1 MIILDLS
8 SDEFPVWSK
17 TNSYYG
23 KPFLWCMVH
32 NYGGVRAIYGN
43 LSTIANDPI
52 EARNTPG
59 NTMVGVGMTPEGI
72 ETNPVMYDLMVS
84 LENLVAYLNT
94 NNLFTLVY
102 EPQRLPHPHPP
113 PQIFQGRATLNLNPI
128 IS

>member
-17 TNSYYG
+17 TDSYYG

-72 ETNPVMYDLMVS
+72 ETNPVMYDLMVRM
-84 LENLVAYLNT
+84 NT
-94 NNLFTLVY
+94 TMS
-102 EPQRLPHPHPP
+102 RLSY
-113 PQIFQGRATLNLNPI
+113 R
-128 IS
+128 S

>member
-1 MIILDLS
+1 MYFLCIIAFWTQPRIKAFLSKVPNDHMIILDLS

-84 LENLVAYLNT
+84 LEKYN
-94 NNLFTLVY
+94 
-102 EPQRLPHPHPP
+102 HK
-113 PQIFQGRATLNLNPI
+113 
-128 IS
+128 